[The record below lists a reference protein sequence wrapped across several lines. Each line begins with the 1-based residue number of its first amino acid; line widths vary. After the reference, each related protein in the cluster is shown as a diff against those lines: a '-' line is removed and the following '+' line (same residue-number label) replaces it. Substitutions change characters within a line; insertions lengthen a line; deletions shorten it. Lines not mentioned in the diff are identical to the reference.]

1 MKESGIKRCSVYLN
15 EILED
20 IRQAGNNG
28 LALFETSP
36 VYSLSKHLGSSLW
49 VAIELRIQKEIG
61 MDKPKGEYLVSCR
74 YDGEC
79 KLNDN
84 KLVWA

>member
-1 MKESGIKRCSVYLN
+1 MKERGIRRCSVYLN

-49 VAIELRIQKEIG
+49 VTIELDNLKGMG
-61 MDKPKGEYLVSCR
+61 MDKRKGEYLVCCGV
-74 YDGEC
+74 DGER
-79 KLNDN
+79 NSYDN
-84 KLVWA
+84 KLV

>member
-36 VYSLSKHLGSSLW
+36 VYALFKHLGSSLW
-49 VAIELRIQKEIG
+49 VAIELGVQKEIG
-61 MDKPKGEYLVSCR
+61 MYKPKGECLVSYR
-74 YDGEC
+74 YDDEYN
-79 KLNDN
+79 LNDN